1 MFIIQTNF
9 FQLEV
14 NKMNALEIISLVT
27 AIAVLI
33 KLLVFLVKPK
43 LLESFASDI
52 DKTAKFMTPVILVLF
67 AVIAYYVFSTL
78 SIMQVLPAIL
88 LGHIILGLMLVQY
101 PKVYKMF
108 AKEVFKDTSKT
119 WLVWLIWSALSVW
132 VLYVLYF

>member
-1 MFIIQTNF
+1 
-9 FQLEV
+9 
-14 NKMNALEIISLVT
+14 MNALEIISLVT

-132 VLYVLYF
+132 VLYVL